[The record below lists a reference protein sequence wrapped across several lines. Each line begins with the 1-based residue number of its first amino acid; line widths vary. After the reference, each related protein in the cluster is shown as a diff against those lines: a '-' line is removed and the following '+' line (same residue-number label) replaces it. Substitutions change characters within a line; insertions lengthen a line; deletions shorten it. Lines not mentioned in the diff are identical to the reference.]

1 MNFTDVGTQSEHFL
15 IKLDGEFL
23 GETGGEHDYKN
34 EYVGNWWDFE

>member
-1 MNFTDVGTQSEHFL
+1 MNFTDVETQSEHFL

-23 GETGGEHDYKN
+23 TGGEHDYKN